1 MVKQMLLKNIHI
13 PSLTLNFNC
22 LYFYFWCWISTWD
35 CKISVSRAIR
45 IPDSFSFSTMGDMDW
60 EYFLRKMNLVS
71 WNPIYA
77 LQHSVKLLSF
87 NWYTITKKHFSTSTL
102 EGSIFSLLFI
112 SSSLYILKVFLEN
125 GSLVFSYFFHLIRAS

>member
-22 LYFYFWCWISTWD
+22 LYFYFWCWISTRD

-112 SSSLYILKVFLEN
+112 CSSLYILKVFLEN
-125 GSLVFSYFFHLIRAS
+125 GSLVFSHFFHLIRAS